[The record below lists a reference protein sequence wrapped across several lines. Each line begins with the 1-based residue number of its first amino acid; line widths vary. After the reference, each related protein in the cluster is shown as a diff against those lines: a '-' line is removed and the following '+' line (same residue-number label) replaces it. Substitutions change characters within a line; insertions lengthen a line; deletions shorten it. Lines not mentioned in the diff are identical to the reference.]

1 MERKQSERIQ
11 TSIINALEKKALVWM
26 AGKMPAWVNSDM
38 LTFTG
43 VFGAVIIM
51 TGYILSLVNLN
62 FLWLASLGFVINWF
76 GDSLD
81 GTLARVRNQQRPL
94 YGFFIDHNIDCI
106 NEALMF
112 IGIGISPMV
121 NMNVALM
128 VLAAYLTLSVSVYI
142 NSHLKNE
149 FRLTYAKMGPTELRI
164 IVIILN
170 TLYLYVT
177 PLREFA
183 LDINI
188 LGRTRTFGIID
199 FVAIVILVGLTI
211 AYLGSLVKDAKYYA
225 KLEPL
230 KKDNE

>member
-11 TSIINALEKKALVWM
+11 TSLINALEKKALVWM
-26 AGKMPAWVNSDM
+26 AGKMPSWVNSDM

-43 VFGAVIIM
+43 VFGAVVIL
-51 TGYILSLVNLN
+51 TGYALSLINLN

-81 GTLARVRNQQRPL
+81 GTLARVRKQQRPL

-112 IGIGISPMV
+112 AGIGISPMV

-149 FRLTYAKMGPTELRI
+149 FKLTYAKLGPTELRI

-170 TLYLYVT
+170 TVFLYV
-177 PLREFA
+177 PFLREFK
-183 LDINI
+183 
-188 LGRTRTFGIID
+188 ID
-199 FVAIVILVGLTI
+199 FTFIGRAFSYGVIDIVALVILAGLVI
-211 AYLGSLVKDAKYYA
+211 VYLNTLVKDGKYYA
-225 KLEPL
+225 ELDPL
-230 KKDNE
+230 KKNDE

>member
-11 TSIINALEKKALVWM
+11 TSIFNALEKKALVWL
-26 AGKMPAWVNSDM
+26 AGKMPSWVNSDM

-43 VFGAVIIM
+43 VFGAVVIM
-51 TGYILSLVNLN
+51 AGYALSLINLN
-62 FLWLASLGFVINWF
+62 FLWLASFGFVINWF

-112 IGIGISPMV
+112 VGIGISPMV
-121 NMNVALM
+121 NMNIALM

-149 FRLTYAKMGPTELRI
+149 FKLTYAKLGPTELRI

-170 TLYLYVT
+170 TLFLYV
-177 PLREFA
+177 PFLREFR
-183 LDINI
+183 LDFNLI
-188 LGRTRTFGIID
+188 GRFFSYGVID
-199 FVAIVILVGLTI
+199 IVAMIILVGLI
-211 AYLGSLVKDAKYYA
+211 IVYLSGLVKDAKYYA
-225 KLEPL
+225 ELDPL
-230 KKDNE
+230 KKNNE